1 MGEGRRR
8 DRGATRAALLG
19 AARVRF
25 AREGYEAA
33 SVRDIARDAGVD
45 ATLIFRY
52 FGSKQGLF
60 DEVAK
65 AGGQE
70 GAALLD
76 GPASALPDLLLR
88 SVVSQEWHQTGG
100 EHPFVAMLR
109 SSAHEPAHRRMQ
121 EQICGG
127 FMKSLEEL
135 VEGPDP
141 ALRAELLGALVLGI
155 SVARS
160 VVRSPALADASY
172 DQIEP
177 YYRRLAEALLGPGD
191 RERSAQ
197 TGEEGADVAGQ

>member
-1 MGEGRRR
+1 MSSARIGRTASST
-8 DRGATRAALLG
+8 GRALSRIRSI
-19 AARVRF
+19 AAMVS
-25 AREGYEAA
+25 A
-33 SVRDIARDAGVD
+33 SYSPG
-45 ATLIFRY
+45 
-52 FGSKQGLF
+52 K
-60 DEVAK
+60 
-65 AGGQE
+65 
-70 GAALLD
+70 
-76 GPASALPDLLLR
+76 GPASDLPDLLLR

-127 FMKSLEEL
+127 FMKSLKEL

-160 VVRSPALADASY
+160 VVRSPVLADASY

-197 TGEEGADVAGQ
+197 TGSAQTGEEGTDVADQ